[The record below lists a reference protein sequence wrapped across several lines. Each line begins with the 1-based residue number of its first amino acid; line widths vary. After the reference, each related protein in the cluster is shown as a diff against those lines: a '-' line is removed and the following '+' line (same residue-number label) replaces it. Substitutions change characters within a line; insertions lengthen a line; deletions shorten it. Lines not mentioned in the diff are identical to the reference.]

1 MNTDLTIQELLS
13 KVDSLASRLALVEN
27 ENEALAREN
36 QILSERVAN
45 YESLTARM
53 TKVENDN
60 NILVS
65 ENRQLKQRVSEL
77 ESQLNQNSNNSS
89 KPPSSDGFKK
99 KPAIPRKQGGRP
111 GGQKGH
117 KGHTLHQ
124 VAHPDETIYCDPAP
138 CSCGHVFHEDEL
150 QWSETRQVFDLPK
163 PRLQVKEYQLY
174 KATCPCCGAI
184 RKGAAPLGVNS
195 PVQYGAGAKAFAV
208 MLNTHIRVP
217 FKKIQW
223 LYKDL
228 FGQGINASTIYSAT
242 QEYYQALTKSEEQI
256 KAKVTDS
263 LVVHADETG
272 MRVDGRL
279 QWLHTATTDR
289 YTYLFVHNNRG
300 KKALESGK
308 SVLERLSNWLVHD
321 CWGSYFKFDTVRHSI
336 CGAHL
341 VRELESLVQNTCSE
355 WADMM
360 QDLLL
365 TLNDQPHYERVR
377 QRSRIMKKY
386 REICSLGIEQEPPP
400 ERTPGKRGRLKRTKG
415 RNLVERL
422 IREEEA
428 VLAFAFNKEVPFT
441 NNLAERDIRP
451 AKVKMKVSNC
461 FRTFHGAEIY
471 ARIESFMSTA
481 RKQERNVFSELCDT
495 LKGYNF
501 LTE

>member
-1 MNTDLTIQELLS
+1 MNTELVIQELLR
-13 KVDSLASRLALVEN
+13 KVDSLTARLSAIEN
-27 ENEALAREN
+27 EKNALFEEN
-36 QILSERVAN
+36 RILKARVA
-45 YESLTARM
+45 EHDSLTIRL

-60 NILVS
+60 KRLVA
-65 ENRQLKQRVSEL
+65 ENLSLKERVSEL
-77 ESQLNQNSNNSS
+77 ESQINQNSNNSS
-89 KPPSSDGFKK
+89 KPPSSDGYKK
-99 KPAIPRKQGGRP
+99 KPAIPRRQGGRP

-124 VAHPDETIYCDPAP
+124 VEHPDETIYCDPGM
-138 CSCGHVFHEDEL
+138 CSCGHVFNDDEL
-150 QWSETRQVFDLPK
+150 SLSETRQVFDLPK
-163 PRLQVKEYQLY
+163 PRLEVKEYQIY
-174 KATCPCCGAI
+174 KATCPSCGAFH
-184 RKGAAPLGVNS
+184 KGTAPQGVHA

-242 QEYYQALTKSEEQI
+242 REFYNALAKSEEQI
-256 KAKVTDS
+256 KTKVTDS

-279 QWLHTATTDR
+279 QWLHTATTER
-289 YTYLFVHNNRG
+289 YTYLFVHKNRG
-300 KKALESGK
+300 KKALESEK
-308 SVLERLSNWLVHD
+308 SVLEHLSNWLVHD
-321 CWGSYFKFDTVRHSI
+321 CWGSYFKFNSVRHSV
-336 CGAHL
+336 CGAHI
-341 VRELESLVQNTCSE
+341 VRELESLVENNRSE
-355 WADMM
+355 WADTM

-377 QRSRIMKKY
+377 QRSRIIKKY

-461 FRTFHGAEIY
+461 FRTFQGAEIY

-495 LKGYNF
+495 FKGYNF
-501 LTE
+501 LAE